1 MAILTYDIG
10 GTAIKS
16 GLFEDGKLTV
26 TDTFE
31 TQADHGADHVI
42 QKVITHAMQFTSV
55 SSIGISTCGQVDTQ
69 QGIIAYANQNM
80 PGYTGMPV
88 VSMIHSALHVP
99 VYIENDVVCA
109 GLGEHSFGNARG
121 CDDFLLVTFGTGIGG
136 TLFLSGRPYNGNGP
150 SRGIMIGGLLNTQV
164 CSDDPWEASYERS
177 ASVTRL
183 VQDAAEID
191 PSIYNGRMI
200 LERID
205 DPLMNACVTAW
216 INRVGDGICSL
227 VHLYNIPKVIVGGGI
242 MENDLVFDA
251 IRIRCHQ
258 RLIPGFKGV
267 SIEKASLGNQAG
279 LYGAYT
285 LCSRTI

>member
-191 PSIYNGRMI
+191 PSIHNGRMI

-251 IRIRCHQ
+251 LRIR
-258 RLIPGFKGV
+258 
-267 SIEKASLGNQAG
+267 
-279 LYGAYT
+279 
-285 LCSRTI
+285 